1 MHVWVQSRYR
11 VFAEGVIA
19 LLERFDVRGSLERQA
34 ASEVAL
40 VDMSALQPPFPHPPD
55 LPTLA
60 IAQGDDRTV
69 LALLKRQYRGTI
81 KPSDEAQLLVQALRA
96 VRRGELWVERRLMT
110 AALVADETPKLT
122 PKQNE
127 VLQYLAKGMSNR
139 AIGQVLGI
147 SEGTV
152 KMHVTQVYSK
162 LGVENRAELLARV
175 LGG

>member
-1 MHVWVQSRYR
+1 MHVWVQCRYR
-11 VFAEGVIA
+11 VFADGLVA
-19 LLERFDVRGSLERQA
+19 LLERFEVDGSVERQQQT
-34 ASEVAL
+34 EVAL
-40 VDMSALQPPFPHPPD
+40 VDMSAFQPPFPPPPD

-69 LALLKRQYRGTI
+69 LALLKRQYRGTV
-81 KPSDEAQLLVQALRA
+81 KPSDDPQLLVQALRA

-110 AALVADETPKLT
+110 AALLADDVPKLT

-139 AIGQVLGI
+139 AIAEVLGI

-152 KMHVTQVYSK
+152 
-162 LGVENRAELLARV
+162 
-175 LGG
+175 